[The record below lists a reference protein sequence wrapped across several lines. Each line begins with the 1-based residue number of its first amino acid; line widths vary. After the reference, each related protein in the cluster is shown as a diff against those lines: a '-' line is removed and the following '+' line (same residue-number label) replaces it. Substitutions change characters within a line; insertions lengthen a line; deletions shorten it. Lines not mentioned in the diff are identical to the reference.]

1 MLILPGFKKLVLIV
15 DTEDVMFLKNE
26 YNVFNFKNVNI
37 QMLSPDG
44 QTDSVLYI
52 AMAGTHQ
59 IWVYFLTD
67 VKWYK
72 GK

>member
-1 MLILPGFKKLVLIV
+1 
-15 DTEDVMFLKNE
+15 
-26 YNVFNFKNVNI
+26 
-37 QMLSPDG
+37 MLSPG
-44 QTDSVLYI
+44 RQTDSVLYI